1 MCWLECHVCEGIEKK
16 SLYKWVRISEQGKL
30 YKALWVLKWSRK
42 ARYKTQ
48 SFYHLPQKPTTYK
61 RTANAQKT
69 VHFKKALTLYL
80 Q

>member
-30 YKALWVLKWSRK
+30 YK